1 MSYPVDSF
9 HAAVSVLAGHGHIK
23 QRLMTAYEDYLDAID
38 EDEVPQIRRNAFV
51 DVQKAM
57 HRVAPLNGEGSV
69 CASVRKMS
77 PVEAGDCAITILSV
91 YRAMLRDD
99 DGDSSEI
106 CLDHHNR
113 KAVPPFLVK
122 TV

>member
-9 HAAVSVLAGHGHIK
+9 HAAASVLVGHGHIK
-23 QRLMTAYEDYLDAID
+23 QRLMKAFEDYLDEID
-38 EDEVPQIRRNAFV
+38 EDEIPQTRRSAFV

-77 PVEAGDCAITILSV
+77 PVEAGDCAITILSI
-91 YRAMLRDD
+91 YRDMLREGDD
-99 DGDSSEI
+99 DTPELRVANDV
-106 CLDHHNR
+106 HV
-113 KAVPPFLVK
+113 KVPPFLLKSV
-122 TV
+122 

>member
-1 MSYPVDSF
+1 MSYPVNSF

-23 QRLMTAYEDYLDAID
+23 QRLMKAYEDYLDAID
-38 EDEVPQIRRNAFV
+38 EDEVPPIRRSAFAA
-51 DVQKAM
+51 VQKAM

-69 CASVRKMS
+69 RASVRKMS

-91 YRAMLRDD
+91 YRAMLRDGD
-99 DGDSSEI
+99 DDSSDI
-106 CLDHHNR
+106 HLDHENR

-122 TV
+122 SV

>member
-9 HAAVSVLAGHGHIK
+9 HAAASVLVGHGHIK
-23 QRLMTAYEDYLDAID
+23 QRLMKAFEDYLDEID
-38 EDEVPQIRRNAFV
+38 EDEIPEARRSAFV

-77 PVEAGDCAITILSV
+77 PVEAGDCAITILSI
-91 YRAMLRDD
+91 YRDMLRETDD
-99 DGDSSEI
+99 DVPQLQVANDVQM
-106 CLDHHNR
+106 
-113 KAVPPFLVK
+113 KVPPFLLKSV
-122 TV
+122 